1 MTVTRR
7 RGCSRGVGFGGL
19 RPLRRYDLCHGS
31 ATLGLDAGED
41 LKAVSERLGHST
53 ITLTANVYSHVGD
66 GTKRKAAVAR
76 EALLFGAA
84 AAR

>member
-1 MTVTRR
+1 M
-7 RGCSRGVGFGGL
+7 GL
-19 RPLRRYDLCHGS
+19 E
-31 ATLGLDAGED
+31 AGED

-76 EALLFGAA
+76 EALLFGTGTS
-84 AAR
+84 R

>member
-1 MTVTRR
+1 
-7 RGCSRGVGFGGL
+7 
-19 RPLRRYDLCHGS
+19 
-31 ATLGLDAGED
+31 
-41 LKAVSERLGHST
+41 LKTVSERLGHST